1 MGSEMCIRDRYNLH
15 LFLFYEVGGCRLP
28 FARSPTDDGKLVLV
42 MSRKPGGV
50 VEGAIRDADKER
62 NYSIR
67 SEEKGGRRGA
77 CRVSDSFATQNIRC
91 GMRGCRRYLL
101 LLHSNWV
108 QSLFK
113 TY

>member
-1 MGSEMCIRDRYNLH
+1 
-15 LFLFYEVGGCRLP
+15 
-28 FARSPTDDGKLVLV
+28 

-77 CRVSDSFATQNIRC
+77 CRVSDSFATQKYSLRNEGLSQIFITFTFEL
-91 GMRGCRRYLL
+91 GAIPLQDILDIKKRYACLV
-101 LLHSNWV
+101 S
-108 QSLFK
+108 
-113 TY
+113 

>member
-1 MGSEMCIRDRYNLH
+1 M
-15 LFLFYEVGGCRLP
+15 P

-67 SEEKGGRRGA
+67 
-77 CRVSDSFATQNIRC
+77 
-91 GMRGCRRYLL
+91 
-101 LLHSNWV
+101 
-108 QSLFK
+108 
-113 TY
+113 

>member
-1 MGSEMCIRDRYNLH
+1 M
-15 LFLFYEVGGCRLP
+15 
-28 FARSPTDDGKLVLV
+28 LV

-77 CRVSDSFATQNIRC
+77 CRVSDSFATQNISLRNE
-91 GMRGCRRYLL
+91 GLSQIFITFTFELGAIPLQDILDIKKRYACLV
-101 LLHSNWV
+101 S
-108 QSLFK
+108 
-113 TY
+113 

>member
-1 MGSEMCIRDRYNLH
+1 MSAAVCTLPDR
-15 LFLFYEVGGCRLP
+15 R
-28 FARSPTDDGKLVLV
+28 GKLVLV
-42 MSRKPGGV
+42 MGRKPGGV

-91 GMRGCRRYLL
+91 GMRGYRRYLL
-101 LLHSNWV
+101 LLHLNWV
-108 QSLFK
+108 YSLFR